1 MKRAAYGVLLVVAV
15 ACVALTG
22 TVIWFSITN
31 SDLQERVQRQQDVL
45 NRGVLSA
52 QGREIS
58 ANVLRAM
65 GAVATTNAAMRD
77 VLRKHGYTV
86 DVAAATNG
94 AGMAPVVEAVTPTN
108 GWRPVGVLP

>member
-1 MKRAAYGVLLVVAV
+1 MKPVAHGILLAVGV
-15 ACVALTG
+15 ACVAMTG
-22 TVIWFSITN
+22 AVIWLSLTN
-31 SDLQERVQRQQDVL
+31 TAMQERVQRQQDVL

-58 ANVLRAM
+58 ANVVRAM

-86 DVAAATNG
+86 DVGAATNG
-94 AGMAPVVEAVTPTN
+94 AGVAPVVEAVTPTN

>member
-1 MKRAAYGVLLVVAV
+1 MKRAAYTVLMAVGV
-15 ACVALTG
+15 ACVAMTG
-22 TVIWFSITN
+22 AVIWLSLTN
-31 SDLQERVQRQQDVL
+31 TAVQERVQRQQDTL

-58 ANVLRAM
+58 ANVVRSM

-86 DVAAATNG
+86 DASAATNR
-94 AGMAPVVEAVTPTN
+94 AAVTPVADAVTPTN